1 MRGLGDDLMT
11 FHLEHGGKVCTGCGC
26 ERNAEPPSGGVFCIA
41 EKRGWSDSRKE
52 VVGQDKR

>member
-11 FHLEHGGKVCTGCGC
+11 FHLEHGGKVCTGC